1 MQIHDF
7 KSIVSAFADPGSEI
21 LYEKAKVIF
30 SVNGEL
36 LDVAISTKDGDVI
49 IDDGTGQVTAGS
61 WILKRLAKL
70 PLLAARLKE
79 SVGDTTLFVSP
90 AATLLPSLEVRPEE
104 SPIITD
110 DALNAMR
117 QALGEK
123 SPLETSILYITSDA
137 GEGKTFLINQMA
149 KEQAQRFIDGKA
161 DWLLVPIPL
170 GGKHFLRFDD
180 ITVGALQNRY
190 RFPFLYYDSFLA
202 LVRMGVIVP
211 AFDGFEE
218 MLVEGSSG
226 EALSA
231 MGILV
236 GALDSRGSLVIAA
249 RKAYFEF
256 ENLKTQEKL
265 FDTISSYSVGFGK
278 LELHRWG
285 RTQFLEYCA
294 KREVP
299 NAESIYE
306 RVSERLGKDH
316 LGNDHSLLTR
326 PVLVRRLVDIA
337 SESPSLDAFLERIH
351 KSGPDFFAVFVR
363 GIIDREATEKWIDR
377 SGERDVGTP
386 LLSVEEHCELLSALA
401 LAAWE
406 ARVDFLKRDNLEFV
420 TDYFSETKRKSAA
433 VAQQI
438 RERIRGHALL
448 VNSPN
453 ASQAVEFDHEEFRL
467 FFLGEGL
474 AEQMRPLND
483 KAKAEVLAT
492 LRRGVLPKP
501 AQRAFIQAIKRHP
514 TFERLQAAKF
524 LLGISALDGQASYTQ
539 ENCGSLIVR
548 LLSEVDAKGLEIQ
561 GIAFPSDSLRD
572 RKLLH
577 LTFRYCFFAPTSVEL
592 STFNKCKFLDCH
604 FGQLRVYNSTS
615 FKDVQFEETAVDSVR
630 HFEQEL
636 EVWDPLS
643 VRVLLDRCGVQFPQS
658 EPPAVVEA
666 APSGKSDQELRDLE
680 KLLRYFMRS
689 THISESVI
697 LMKLGNRAVGFLNN
711 VVPTLLEHGILAEIE
726 NQGGNIQRRFK
737 LGNTLE
743 SINAAMTAAHGSF
756 SEFLKAF

>member
-1 MQIHDF
+1 MHINDF

-21 LYEKAKVIF
+21 LYEKAKIVF

-36 LDVAISTKDGDVI
+36 LDVAISTKDGDVLL
-49 IDDGTGQVTAGS
+49 DDGTGQVTAGS

-79 SVGDTTLFVSP
+79 SVGDTKLFVSP

-104 SPIITD
+104 TPIITN
-110 DALNAMR
+110 DALNSML

-149 KEQAQRFIDGKA
+149 KEQAQRFLDGNA

-256 ENLKTQEKL
+256 ESLKTQEKL

-285 RTQFLEYCA
+285 RSQFLEYCA
-294 KREVP
+294 KRKVP
-299 NAESIYE
+299 NAEAIYQ

-337 SESPSLDAFLERIH
+337 TESPSLDAFLERIH

-363 GIIDREATEKWIDR
+363 GIIEREANEKWIDR
-377 SGERDVGTP
+377 SGESDVGTP

-401 LAAWE
+401 LASWE

-420 TDYFSETKRKSAA
+420 TDYFSETKRKSAFQ
-433 VAQQI
+433 AQQI

-448 VNSPN
+448 VSSPN

-474 AEQMRPLND
+474 AEQIRPLND

-524 LLGISALDGQASYTQ
+524 LLAVSALDGQASYTQ

-548 LLSEVDAKGLEIQ
+548 LLSEVDAKGLQIQ
-561 GIAFPSDSLRD
+561 GIAFSSDSLRD
-572 RKLLH
+572 RKLENLSFQH
-577 LTFRYCFFAPTSVEL
+577 CFFVPTSVEL
-592 STFNKCKFLDCH
+592 STFKNCSFVDCH
-604 FGQLRVYNSTS
+604 FGQLRIYTSST
-615 FKDVQFEETAVDSVR
+615 FKEVHFDETSVDSVR
-630 HFEQEL
+630 LVDQDI
-636 EVWDPLS
+636 EVWDPMS
-643 VRVLLDRCGVQFPQS
+643 VRVHLERCGVQFPQS
-658 EPPAVVEA
+658 EQAVALETAV
-666 APSGKSDQELRDLE
+666 SGKSDQELRNLE

-689 THISESVI
+689 THISENVI
-697 LMKLGNRAVGFLNN
+697 LMKLGNRGRCFLDDAL
-711 VVPTLLEHGILAEIE
+711 PQLLEHRILTEIK
-726 NQGGNIQRRFK
+726 NQGGNPQRRFK

-743 SINAAMTAAHGSF
+743 AINTGMTAAHGSF